1 MHISIVN
8 WFLIVFVG
16 VIAGCA
22 QTPGTSGDPG
32 NSTALSRI
40 VSKGALILGTA
51 GDMPPMSMTTRD
63 KQVIGYDID
72 LGVRIADSMGV
83 KLEIKVMPFPE
94 LLPALQSGQVDL
106 ILSGMTITSERNLNV
121 AFSGPYMVS
130 GKCILTKEE
139 KLADADDPSDINRAD
154 IKLAVLKGSTS
165 ESFVKTLI
173 PNAQTIASDNVN
185 EVVDAVLKNRANALI
200 ADYPTCVVSML
211 RYPDQGLISV
221 LSLLTQEPL
230 GIALPGDA
238 LFINWMDNFLHNM
251 SATGH
256 LEELK
261 SKWFED
267 DSWLT
272 KLP

>member
-1 MHISIVN
+1 MLKRIIHWIFI
-8 WFLIVFVG
+8 LVFAGLV
-16 VIAGCA
+16 GCA
-22 QTPGTSGDPG
+22 ETPDNSAGSSNSAVLNRIVAKGSLVMGTS
-32 NSTALSRI
+32 
-40 VSKGALILGTA
+40 
-51 GDMPPMSMTTRD
+51 GDMPPMTMTTKD

-72 LGVRIADSMGV
+72 LGELIADSMGV
-83 KLEIKVMPFPE
+83 KLEVKVMPFSE
-94 LLPALQSGQVDL
+94 LLPALQSGRVDL
-106 ILSGMTITSERNLNV
+106 ILSGMTITSRRNLNV

-139 KLADADDPSDINRAD
+139 TLANADEPSDINRAD

-165 ESFVKTLI
+165 EIFVETLI
-173 PNAQTIASDNVN
+173 PDAQSIASENTN
-185 EVVDAVLKNRANALI
+185 EAVDAVLKNKANALI
-200 ADYPTCVVSML
+200 ADYPVCVVTML

-230 GIALPGDA
+230 GIALPADA
-238 LFINWMDNFLHNM
+238 LLINWMDNFLHNM
-251 SATGH
+251 TLTGH

-267 DSWLT
+267 DSWLA